1 MKLKKIT
8 AVGLA
13 LCVFTAF
20 FGSITNIYAE
30 KKDNSE
36 INGCELIESVEKGTK
51 QNEEFVKNIA
61 LKEGLDLNSENINI
75 EYFSNGTV
83 SITEK
88 VDDKNAI
95 VYSSLS
101 EKEIEQ
107 MNDNPESKIAVGT
120 AVMWALVKIYD
131 VVSTGG
137 SILSF
142 SCSVLELSGYG
153 NPCSLVTKTFLKS
166 IGGKPAKVRV
176 KKYYYK
182 DNSCPYPPHSYQCNI
197 APYAY
202 YKTYLSVA

>member
-13 LCVFTAF
+13 LCIFTTF
-20 FGSITNIYAE
+20 FGDITNIYAE
-30 KKDNSE
+30 KKDNSKTS
-36 INGCELIESVEKGTK
+36 GCELIESVEKGTK
-51 QNEEFVKNIA
+51 QNEEFVQNIA
-61 LKEGLDLNSENINI
+61 LKEGLDLDSENIDI

-95 VYSSLS
+95 VYTSLS
-101 EKEIEQ
+101 DKETEQ
-107 MNDNPESKIAVGT
+107 MSNNPESKSLVGT
-120 AVMWALVKIYD
+120 SILWALVQIYN

-137 SILSF
+137 NILDY
-142 SCSVLELSGYG
+142 SCKVIELSGNG
-153 NPCSLVTKTFLKS
+153 NPCSLITKSFLKS

-176 KKYYYK
+176 KKYFYK